1 MPARDTLEAPVL
13 SVDIHWYCVKTQPK
27 RESIAYGALAA
38 LPDIEAFFPR
48 VRYQRT
54 LARGPRTV
62 VEALF
67 PGYLF
72 VRFAPARRIRA
83 VRYARGVSYIVR
95 QGREFAPVPEEIIR
109 ALRALAT
116 TQVMDFPRGVGQGGG
131 VGAGA
136 AAGADFARA
145 ARPGKPRR
153 ISARGVGAAPYP
165 SVAGGRVMNFYF
177 HYFSAP
183 SCAPWVRGANFLFPP
198 PARPTAAGGTG

>member
-1 MPARDTLEAPVL
+1 
-13 SVDIHWYCVKTQPK
+13 VDIHWYCVKTQPK

-116 TQVMDFPRGVGQGGG
+116 TQVMELPPEPWKLGEQVRVISGIFRG
-131 VGAGA
+131 AS
-136 AAGADFARA
+136 
-145 ARPGKPRR
+145 GK
-153 ISARGVGAAPYP
+153 
-165 SVAGGRVMNFYF
+165 VAGLV
-177 HYFSAP
+177 
-183 SCAPWVRGANFLFPP
+183 
-198 PARPTAAGGTG
+198 PARQRVQILLELLGQENRVEFPLEVLEQRHTHPLQVAGS